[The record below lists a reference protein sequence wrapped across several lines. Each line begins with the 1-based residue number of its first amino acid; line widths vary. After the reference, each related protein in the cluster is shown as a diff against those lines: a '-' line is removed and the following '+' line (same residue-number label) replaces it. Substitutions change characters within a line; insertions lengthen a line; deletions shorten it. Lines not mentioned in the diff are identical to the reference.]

1 MKYDK
6 TPNVRES
13 IMRETY
19 KSLCKEHGITPMLLS
34 ERNNY
39 IQKQIDSGWISFS
52 DSYIEFFKLVEH
64 TILQNGSPWATT
76 SDAPILHRLDGPAI
90 VWVNGSTYWFINGYN
105 VSTQI
110 RKWANK
116 SGINLSR
123 LSYADKAL
131 IKLIWADYDGK

>member
-13 IMRETY
+13 IMHETY

-52 DSYIEFFKLVEH
+52 GSYVEFFKLVEH
-64 TILQNGSPWATT
+64 TILQNGLPWATT
-76 SDAPILHRLDGPAI
+76 SDMPILHRLDGPAI
-90 VWVNGSTYWFINGYN
+90 VWANGSTNWFINGYN
-105 VSTQI
+105 VSTQL
-110 RKWANK
+110 RKWAKEN
-116 SGINLSR
+116 GINFSR
-123 LSYADKAL
+123 LSNEDKAL